1 MYPRQFYVS
10 LVISLA
16 LFFLVVRLIQK
27 GRLEI
32 SYCWLWLAVG
42 ITAPLIVI
50 RYDWLLWFSRQIGAV
65 SPVTT
70 LFLFSILIL
79 FLMCLQFSLV
89 ISMQRRQIKFEWK
102 KNNCFALPSSHRRSH
117 WKKDMAA
124 SPERGTPSPHTL

>member
-1 MYPRQFYVS
+1 MYPKQFYVS

-27 GRLEI
+27 GRLDI

-42 ITAPLIVI
+42 IAAPLIVI
-50 RYDWLLWFSRQIGAV
+50 KYDWLLWFSKQIGVV
-65 SPVTT
+65 SPITT

-89 ISMQRRQIKFEWK
+89 ISVQRRQIKRLTQQIAMRMEEK
-102 KNNCFALPSSHRRSH
+102 
-117 WKKDMAA
+117 
-124 SPERGTPSPHTL
+124 

>member
-1 MYPRQFYVS
+1 MYPKQFYVS

-16 LFFLVVRLIQK
+16 LLLLVVRLIQK

-32 SYCWLWLAVG
+32 SYCWLWLGVG
-42 ITAPLIVI
+42 VAAPLIVI

-70 LFLFSILIL
+70 LFLFSILVL

-89 ISMQRRQIKFEWK
+89 ISLQRRQIKRLTQQIAMRTEQK
-102 KNNCFALPSSHRRSH
+102 
-117 WKKDMAA
+117 
-124 SPERGTPSPHTL
+124 

>member
-1 MYPRQFYVS
+1 MYPKQFYVS
-10 LVISLA
+10 LVISLI

-42 ITAPLIVI
+42 ITAPMIVI
-50 RYDWLLWFSRQIGAV
+50 KYDWLLWFSKLIGAV

-70 LFLFSILIL
+70 LFLFSILVL

-89 ISMQRRQIKFEWK
+89 ISLQRRQIKRLTQQIAVRTEQQ
-102 KNNCFALPSSHRRSH
+102 
-117 WKKDMAA
+117 
-124 SPERGTPSPHTL
+124 

>member
-1 MYPRQFYVS
+1 MYPKQFYLS
-10 LVISLA
+10 LVISLV

-42 ITAPLIVI
+42 IVAPLIVI
-50 RYDWLLWFSRQIGAV
+50 KYDWLLWFSKQIDVA

-89 ISMQRRQIKFEWK
+89 ISMQRRQIKRLTQQI
-102 KNNCFALPSSHRRSH
+102 AMR
-117 WKKDMAA
+117 MA
-124 SPERGTPSPHTL
+124 EK